1 MNILEMTKED
11 FDEVPIANW
20 NDEFKFDN
28 VVIIPMNKLHDSGF
42 RMMDFVLCKD
52 EKPLCRFSA
61 GSDVLHLDGIA
72 GLGKERDF
80 YAVKPKAWHIDC
92 LPKSGYLR
100 VLAQYPM
107 ENGYGLSDFEI
118 FSVPK
123 K

>member
-20 NDEFKFDN
+20 DEKFKFDN

-42 RMMDFVLCKD
+42 RIMDFVLCKD
-52 EKPLCRFSA
+52 EKPICRFSA

-72 GLGKERDF
+72 GLGQD
-80 YAVKPKAWHIDC
+80 AVKPKAWRIDC

-100 VLAQYPM
+100 ILSRYPM
-107 ENGYGLSDFEI
+107 ENGRGLSDFEI